1 MSSPKLFK
9 IFLIFLII
17 FNILSVNAYYCSEM
31 EITSKIPEKTVS
43 FNIHKISNY
52 TYSISFTHYGNIKN
66 YTTVE
71 IYLNNHLIYVIK
83 KSNNNTGS
91 GNYKKSVSI
100 NITNYLNNGENTL
113 KMVGHNMNASNYT
126 PYYKLENI
134 HINEPIKLP
143 VPTPTLILSILLITV
158 LILRNEINNK

>member
-1 MSSPKLFK
+1 MNLLK

-17 FNILSVNAYYCSEM
+17 LNIFSVNAYYCSEI
-31 EITSKIPEKTVS
+31 EITSKIPKKTVS

-52 TYSISFTHYGNIKN
+52 TYNISFTHYGNIKN

-71 IYLNNHLIYVIK
+71 IYLNNHLIYTIK

-100 NITNYLNNGENTL
+100 AITNHLNNGENTL
-113 KMVGHNMNASNYT
+113 KMTGLNMGALNYT

-134 HINEPIKLP
+134 HINEPVKSP
-143 VPTPTLILSILLITV
+143 VPTPTLIISILLITI
-158 LILRNEINNK
+158 LILKDKN